1 MTKSILFIDPNVE
14 DYQILVRGTNPNI
27 KIVILDTYRDTIQ
40 QITETLLRNRG
51 VKTVHIVSH
60 GAPGCLYL
68 GNSQLNINSIN
79 NDYAQELEAW
89 SVTNILLYG
98 CNVAAGDTGTEFLEK
113 LQQLTGANIAATA
126 RRTGNV
132 ALGGDWELEVI
143 RGELEVDIP
152 FTQDTQQQWNY
163 VLDPF
168 EEKPALFQVISGVLF
183 QLNPLTGGYEE
194 IGGTGDPIYNA
205 AGYNRNDNYIYG
217 FEISNS
223 NQKLLRID
231 STGTVEYVKNDGTV
245 TTDENDSD
253 IFTINISPNPT
264 AGDID
269 RDNNLWI
276 TNLTNKTSI
285 LRINLDNPVTATT
298 INLTGTTPSG
308 NMPADLTYVDH
319 QNSFYG
325 ISSDGE
331 LVTIDI
337 SDINNTTISTS
348 NTINIDGGGNLGAE
362 LYGAAWTD
370 GEGKLYVSANTG
382 QLYHIRDFDSA
393 PVAEELLP
401 TEATNSNDGISDP
414 WLTSVFDIPLIDLDG
429 TDTPGTNYE
438 TTFTENGGAVNIV
451 DITDGETT
459 TDGVLTTNGLIIRD
473 YINNGTTAD
482 GDRLQEATITLTNPL
497 NGDDEKFLVDGVEL
511 TDSATVPGTNIT
523 ATVTTNVDG
532 EKVVTLTPTTGET
545 ASVDDFETALKD
557 IQYEN
562 TSENPDTTDRT
573 LQIVLTDEN
582 RHKSFDILG
591 PDGNEVNTTIQV
603 TSVND
608 PPVADNESF
617 TMNENDSSITLN
629 LLDGDTDPDGDDNN
643 LSIKSIN
650 GTDLTP
656 PTAQTITVPNGT
668 VNVTPDGTITFTPDA
683 DFNGDISFDYVVQDE
698 NGGEDTGT
706 VVGTVNPV
714 NNNQEEN
721 TTLNPGDIAFVQY
734 NADGTDNFKFV
745 ALVDIPASEEIKFT
759 DKGWL
764 GDNSGFRT
772 SEGIVTW
779 TAPAGGISAGTVVEI
794 NDTPSASVGTVSG
807 SSLNFAATGDQIIAY
822 QGTNTPIA
830 ALNNEGAA
838 TWQADATST
847 STSALPQGLV
857 NGTNAVAINEI
868 DNAIYT
874 GITTGDKATLLAA
887 INNSANWTGS
897 NSANQNFTGNF
908 TIGSGGN
915 STPPTVEYQLEVA
928 QNIGG
933 SGSDQGLGIATDS
946 NGNVWTT
953 GFFEGSIDI
962 DSDGNNDL
970 TSNGEEDG
978 YIAKFDSSGNLLF
991 SQNIGGSGSD
1001 HGFGINIDS
1010 NGNVWATGEFQGSID
1025 IDSDGNNDLTSNGL
1039 SDSYLAKFDSNG
1051 NLLFAENIGGSSNEG
1066 GYGIATDS
1074 NGNVWATGFFFGSI
1088 DINGDGNND
1097 LIGNGSFDSYVAK
1110 FDNNGDLVF
1119 AQNIGGGSTDWG
1131 YGIATDSDGNVW
1143 ATGYFSGSIDIDSD
1157 GDNDL
1162 TSSGSEDS
1170 YIAKFDSNG
1179 DLVFAQN
1186 IGGSSN
1192 DFGRGIAID
1201 SNGNVWVT
1209 GYFQG
1214 SIDIDSDG
1222 DNDLTSSGSEDSYI
1236 AKFDSNGDLVF
1247 AQNIGG
1253 GSTDHGYGIATDSN
1267 DNVWATGFFR
1277 GSIDIDS
1284 DGNNDLTSQNGSSD
1298 SYVAKFDSN
1307 GNLLFAQNISGGS
1320 TNIGFGIATDSN
1332 GNVWTTG
1339 YFSGS
1344 IDIDSDGNNDL
1355 SNNGGWDSYIVKF
1368 SPVSP
1373 QDTTSPTATSF
1384 TPADNTTD
1392 IAIGE
1397 DLVIDFDENIQANTG
1412 NIVIK
1417 QFSDNSIVETINVT
1431 SGQVTISNN
1440 TLTID
1445 PTADLAAGT
1454 EYYVEIASGA
1464 IEDTAGND
1472 YAGISDVT
1480 TWNFTTVSS
1489 NEPVEF
1495 DFNGDSKADILWRND
1510 TTGDNQIWATN
1521 PTNIQGLPVRS
1532 SDWSLHQIGN
1542 FDNDTSMEI
1551 LWRNSTSGENQIWN
1565 VDGTTEVSGLPT
1577 RSSQWQPLQVG
1588 DFDGDNIDELLWRNT
1603 NSGVNQIWDVDGTTQ
1618 VSGLLTRNNNW
1629 TPVAVGD
1636 FDGDNIDE
1644 LLWRNNST
1652 GQNQIWNVDGTTQV
1666 RGLPN
1671 RSSNWEV
1678 AQVGDF
1684 DGDNIDE
1691 LLWRN
1696 NSTGQN
1702 QIWNVDGT
1710 TQTKGLPNRSSNWEL
1725 AQVGDFDGDNID
1737 ELLWRNN
1744 STGQN
1749 QLWNVDGTTQVRG
1762 LPNRSS
1768 NWEVAQAG
1776 DFDSDNIDELLWR
1789 NNNNGQNQ
1797 LWNVDG
1803 SVGISGISS
1812 QVADWQVI

>member
-27 KIVILDTYRDTIQ
+27 KIVILDTYRDSIQ
-40 QITETLLRNRG
+40 QIRETLVRNRG

-79 NDYAQELEAW
+79 NDYSQELEAW

-98 CNVAAGDTGTEFLEK
+98 CNVAAGDAGTEFLEK

-126 RRTGNV
+126 RPTGNA

-143 RGELEVDIP
+143 RGELEVDVP
-152 FTQDTQQQWNY
+152 FTQETQQQWNY

-183 QLNPLTGGYEE
+183 RLNPLTGGYEE
-194 IGGTGDPIYNA
+194 IGGTGTPRYNA
-205 AGYNRNDNYIYG
+205 AGYNPNDNYIYG
-217 FEISNS
+217 FEVSNS
-223 NQKLLRID
+223 NQKLLRIN

-245 TTDENDSD
+245 TTDENDAD
-253 IFTINISPNPT
+253 IFTVNLSPNPT

-276 TNLTNKTSI
+276 TNVNSKTSI
-285 LRINLDNPVTATT
+285 LRINLDNPETTT
-298 INLTGTTPSG
+298 INLTGTPPSG
-308 NMPADLTYVDH
+308 EMPVDLTYITS

-325 ISSDGE
+325 ISSNGE

-337 SDINNTTISTS
+337 SDINNATISTT
-348 NTINIDGGGNLGAE
+348 TIQLDSGGNLGAAG
-362 LYGAAWTD
+362 YGAAWTD
-370 GEGKLYVSANTG
+370 AEGKLYVSANTG
-382 QLYHIRDFDSA
+382 QLYHIRDFARA

-401 TEATNSNDGISDP
+401 TETTISNDGISEP

-451 DITDGETT
+451 DIATGETT
-459 TDGVLTTNGLIIRD
+459 TDGLLTTNGLIIRD

-482 GDRLQEATITLTNPL
+482 GDRLQEATITLTNPID
-497 NGDDEKFLVDGVEL
+497 GDNEKFLVNGVEL
-511 TDSATVPGTNIT
+511 TSSATVTGTNIT
-523 ATVTTNVDG
+523 ATVTTNGDG
-532 EKVVTLTPTTGET
+532 EKVVTLTPTTGDI

-557 IQYEN
+557 IQYQN
-562 TSENPDTTDRT
+562 TSENPDTTDRI
-573 LQIVLTDEN
+573 LEIVLGDEN
-582 RHKSFDILG
+582 RHLSSDIFG
-591 PDGNEVNTTIQV
+591 QDSNEVHTTTIQV
-603 TSVND
+603 TPVND
-608 PPVADNESF
+608 PPVADDESF
-617 TMNENDSSITLN
+617 TMNENDSSITLD
-629 LLDGDTDPDGDDNN
+629 LLTGDTDPDGDDHN

-656 PTAQTITVPNGT
+656 ATAQTITVDNGT
-668 VNVTPDGTITFTPDA
+668 VNVAADGTISFTPDA
-683 DFNGDISFDYVVQDE
+683 DFNGDIIFDYVVQDE
-698 NGGEDTGT
+698 NDGEDTGT
-706 VVGTVNPV
+706 VAGTVNQV

-779 TAPAGGISAGTVVEI
+779 TAPAGGISAGTIVEI
-794 NDTPSASVGTVSG
+794 DNTPSASVGTVSG

-847 STSALPQGLV
+847 TTSALPQGLV

-868 DNAIYT
+868 DNVIYT
-874 GITTGDKATLLAA
+874 GITTGDNATLLAA
-887 INNSANWTGS
+887 INDSANWTGS
-897 NSANQNFTGNF
+897 NSTNQTFTGNF

-915 STPPTVEYQLEVA
+915 STQATVEYQLEVS
-928 QNIGG
+928 QGIGG
-933 SGSDQGLGIATDS
+933 SGDDKGLGIAT
-946 NGNVWTT
+946 
-953 GFFEGSIDI
+953 
-962 DSDGNNDL
+962 
-970 TSNGEEDG
+970 
-978 YIAKFDSSGNLLF
+978 
-991 SQNIGGSGSD
+991 
-1001 HGFGINIDS
+1001 DS

-1025 IDSDGNNDLTSNGL
+1025 IDGDGNNDLTSNGEE
-1039 SDSYLAKFDSNG
+1039 DAYIAKFDSSG
-1051 NLLFAENIGGSSNEG
+1051 NLLFAQNIGGSSWDKG
-1066 GYGIATDS
+1066 WGIATDS
-1074 NGNVWATGFFFGSI
+1074 NGNVWATGEF
-1088 DINGDGNND
+1088 
-1097 LIGNGSFDSYVAK
+1097 
-1110 FDNNGDLVF
+1110 
-1119 AQNIGGGSTDWG
+1119 W
-1131 YGIATDSDGNVW
+1131 
-1143 ATGYFSGSIDIDSD
+1143 GSIDIDGD
-1157 GDNDL
+1157 GSNDL
-1162 TSSGSEDS
+1162 TS
-1170 YIAKFDSNG
+1170 NG
-1179 DLVFAQN
+1179 TV
-1186 IGGSSN
+1186 
-1192 DFGRGIAID
+1192 
-1201 SNGNVWVT
+1201 
-1209 GYFQG
+1209 
-1214 SIDIDSDG
+1214 
-1222 DNDLTSSGSEDSYI
+1222 
-1236 AKFDSNGDLVF
+1236 
-1247 AQNIGG
+1247 
-1253 GSTDHGYGIATDSN
+1253 
-1267 DNVWATGFFR
+1267 
-1277 GSIDIDS
+1277 
-1284 DGNNDLTSQNGSSD
+1284 D

-1307 GNLLFAQNISGGS
+1307 GNLLFAQNIGG
-1320 TNIGFGIATDSN
+1320 TAGDYGYGIATDSDSN
-1332 GNVWTTG
+1332 AWVTGYFKRSIDIDGDGNNDLTSNGVDDSYVAKFDSNGNFLFAQNIGGSSFDHGYGIATDKDGNVWTTG
-1339 YFSGS
+1339 YFQESIDVDGDGNNDLTGNGSWDSYIAKFDSNGNFLFAQNIGGSSLDRGNGIATDSDGNVWATGFFSGSIDIDGDGNNDLTVNGHQDSYIAKFDSNGNLLFAKNMGDLGHGIATDSNDNVWATGTFSGS

-1355 SNNGGWDSYIVKF
+1355 SNNGSWDSYVAKFDSNGNLLFAQNIGGSNVEHGNGIATDKDGNVWATGEFGSSIDIDGDGNNDLTNNGNVDSYIVKF
-1368 SPVSP
+1368 SPLSP
-1373 QDTTSPTATSF
+1373 QDTTPPTIATL

-1392 IAIGE
+1392 IAIGA
-1397 DLVIDFDENIQANTG
+1397 DLVINFDENIQAGTG

-1417 QFSDNSIVETINVT
+1417 TASNDSIVETIDVT
-1431 SGQVTISNN
+1431 SNLVNISNDTVTIN
-1440 TLTID
+1440 
-1445 PTADLAAGT
+1445 PTADLAEAT
-1454 EYYVEIASGA
+1454 EYYVEIDAGA
-1464 IEDTAGND
+1464 IQDTAGND
-1472 YAGISDVT
+1472 FAGISDNS

-1510 TTGDNQIWATN
+1510 TTTENQIWATN
-1521 PTNIQGLPVRS
+1521 PTNIQGLPNRS

-1542 FDNDTSMEI
+1542 FDNDTSIEI
-1551 LWRNSTSGENQIWN
+1551 LWRNNNSGENQIWN
-1565 VDGTTEVSGLPT
+1565 VDGTTQVSGLPT

-1603 NSGVNQIWDVDGTTQ
+1603 NNGVNQIWDVDGTTQ

-1644 LLWRNNST
+1644 LLWRNNTTGQNQIWNVDGTTQVRGLPNRSSNWELAQVGDFDGDNIDELLWRNNTT

-1710 TQTKGLPNRSSNWEL
+1710 TQVRGLPNRNSNWEV

-1744 STGQN
+1744 S
-1749 QLWNVDGTTQVRG
+1749 
-1762 LPNRSS
+1762 
-1768 NWEVAQAG
+1768 
-1776 DFDSDNIDELLWR
+1776 
-1789 NNNNGQNQ
+1789 NGQNQ

-1812 QVADWQVI
+1812 QTIDWQVI